1 MLPFSL
7 IRLTNPNR
15 NYLTQKLNKNNKNIH
30 NGNCILVKKNLF
42 YHQRIKKSCII
53 GEVKTKFFAITVNW
67 YKYQLNVVSY

>member
-30 NGNCILVKKNLF
+30 NGNCILVKKIYF
-42 YHQRIKKSCII
+42 I
-53 GEVKTKFFAITVNW
+53 TKE
-67 YKYQLNVVSY
+67 